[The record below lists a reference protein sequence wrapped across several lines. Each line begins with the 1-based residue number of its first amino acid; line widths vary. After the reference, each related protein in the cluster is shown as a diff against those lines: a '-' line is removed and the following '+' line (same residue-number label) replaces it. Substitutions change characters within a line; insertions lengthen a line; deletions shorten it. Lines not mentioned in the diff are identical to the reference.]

1 MFIFELKLCFMPE
14 KIPKFDADKDYLFH
28 NRLSNNILTNN
39 KIKKMEINASKGSS
53 LSFID
58 KELEVYNCEGNLGLR
73 NHNNGKEVLPYLSSI
88 ITTDNF
94 VLFKVS
100 GKWGI
105 MDRELCL
112 ILPSIYNEINAVKK
126 IDTDAFIKR
135 CYDCQL
141 GDSAEIDLH
150 NPQQIV
156 IKRNYAAWSEW
167 DGRNLAIFDMI
178 SNIDEADSL
187 IALKMKDD
195 SGKESSSTNR
205 PNRESSLSLNKR
217 NRPRKVLSS
226 TPIIGDRLNQLSYS
240 GPKVEGGHILEID
253 NNKIKNGSSFS
264 NTGIIWLWHYKD
276 NTYII
281 SGDRKTYGF
290 ANYTKGRFE
299 TISILKGANGGIRWF
314 MKYEGKDEGFLPYS
328 IYYCPQISFYKNDFI
343 SVCLPTIKEENES
356 IVNLSGKWALY
367 RLVQES
373 QECDDEVTEKSH
385 LQQLTPFVL
394 DEAPVQ
400 ISDGF
405 AFICR
410 ACNKDYVIKYDCGNE
425 KETKSIS
432 FSNESTIFANNLSSL
447 DFEKKAND
455 YFLEKIWSIPSVH
468 EKIELRNDGLF
479 NVSDGSFYGLLD
491 KNLKELVPINYDYP
505 IEISKQLNI
514 VCRNGL
520 KGVINSKGELIV
532 PCIYSYIQIS
542 KDNLEI
548 YHKDYDYDE
557 EEKESVEDN
566 YLVDKGIPRDAKL
579 SDEDYIIAGINSENE
594 KEREKKREKEKEIEK
609 LSGVL
614 AAFFRTEH
622 DPRYAPNAR
631 VDLFLPNGQ
640 QLTSCVIET
649 DGNIQFNH
657 KCGCVLIRTCKTNAY
672 IYYINTKKETIRYSQ
687 IQIINSNSFMV
698 YQDYRVGI
706 LSINENVEDS
716 DVWIVPCVYSRMT
729 KINNFLFG
737 LKRQED
743 KKILDVLDVLDNY
756 SVVFSTDFD
765 FPENLI
771 TERLRKFLLDDAP
784 KELQDRI
791 FKDGYLDFFNWFPV
805 EEYYPEDDPSYNYD
819 PYESYSTY
827 DSLMDGLDGEPDAY
841 WNIK

>member
-1 MFIFELKLCFMPE
+1 
-14 KIPKFDADKDYLFH
+14 
-28 NRLSNNILTNN
+28 
-39 KIKKMEINASKGSS
+39 MEINASNRSS
-53 LSFID
+53 ASFID
-58 KELEVYNCEGNLGLR
+58 NELEAYDHGGIFGLL
-73 NHNNGKEVLPYLSSI
+73 NHNNGKKVLPYLNSI
-88 ITTDNF
+88 ITTDKF
-94 VLFKVS
+94 VLFQV
-100 GKWGI
+100 GDKWGI

-112 ILPSIYNEINAVKK
+112 IIPPIYDTIYAIRITNTDAIFERCKQNLSGIDVK
-126 IDTDAFIKR
+126 IDLNTPQHIVFKKDFKVMIGGRKYSHSA
-135 CYDCQL
+135 YDI
-141 GDSAEIDLH
+141 ID
-150 NPQQIV
+150 P
-156 IKRNYAAWSEW
+156 
-167 DGRNLAIFDMI
+167 
-178 SNIDEADSL
+178 NIDHADL
-187 IALKMKDD
+187 FIAINKNAGCILKENGNKIEI
-195 SGKESSSTNR
+195 ESYISR
-205 PNRESSLSLNKR
+205 SSL
-217 NRPRKVLSS
+217 
-226 TPIIGDRLNQLSYS
+226 Y
-240 GPKVEGGHILEID
+240 
-253 NNKIKNGSSFS
+253 
-264 NTGIIWLWHYKD
+264 WLWHYKS
-276 NTYII
+276 NMFII
-281 SGDRKTYGF
+281 SEDLKYYG
-290 ANYTKGRFE
+290 
-299 TISILKGANGGIRWF
+299 ISFYNNISFNIVNIVKGADCHRQLLSQCEMEDIS
-314 MKYEGKDEGFLPYS
+314 FLPYS
-328 IYYCPQISFYKNDFI
+328 IQYCPNINFYKNDFI
-343 SVCLPTIKEENES
+343 SICLPTIENNDGS
-356 IVNLSGKWALY
+356 IINLSGRWALY
-367 RLVQES
+367 RFIKEEDCEELVYRGFMQS
-373 QECDDEVTEKSH
+373 RIIKYKSR
-385 LQQLTPFVL
+385 LQQMTPFVL
-394 DEAPVQ
+394 EKAPVQ
-400 ISDGF
+400 IYDGF
-405 AFICR
+405 KFICR
-410 ACNKDYVIKYDCGNE
+410 ANNKDFVIKYDCKN
-425 KETKSIS
+425 KIDASSIS
-432 FSNESTIFANNLSSL
+432 FSNQSTILANGGSSL
-447 DFEKKAND
+447 VPKHLFEDFWNISSFHD
-455 YFLEKIWSIPSVH
+455 
-468 EKIELRNDGLF
+468 KIELRGDGLLC
-479 NVSDGSFYGLLD
+479 VSDGSFYGLLD

-805 EEYYPEDDPSYNYD
+805 EEYYPKDEPSYNYD

>member
-1 MFIFELKLCFMPE
+1 
-14 KIPKFDADKDYLFH
+14 
-28 NRLSNNILTNN
+28 
-39 KIKKMEINASKGSS
+39 MEINASKGSS
-53 LSFID
+53 SSFID
-58 KELEVYNCEGNLGLR
+58 KELEAYNCEGNLGLR

-105 MDRELCL
+105 MDRELGL
-112 ILPSIYNEINAVKK
+112 ILPPLYDYIYAARKK
-126 IDTDAFIKR
+126 DTDAFIKR
-135 CYDCQL
+135 CQDSQL
-141 GDSAEIDLH
+141 EDSAEIDLH
-150 NPQQIV
+150 NPKQIF
-156 IKRNYAAWSEW
+156 IQRNLVSRSEW
-167 DGRNLAIFDMI
+167 DDCNLSIFDMI
-178 SNIDEADSL
+178 SNFDEADSL
-187 IALKMKDD
+187 IALKMEDD
-195 SGKESSSTNR
+195 GGKEPSSTNR
-205 PNRESSLSLNKR
+205 PNRLSSISLNKR

-226 TPIIGDRLNQLSYS
+226 TPIIGDRQNHLSYS
-240 GPKVEGGHILEID
+240 APKVEGGRILEID
-253 NNKIKNGSSFS
+253 SNKIKVGSSFS
-264 NTGIIWLWHYKD
+264 NTGFFGLWHYKD

-281 SGDRKTYGF
+281 SGDRNTYGF

-299 TISILKGANGGIRWF
+299 TICILKGANGGDRWF
-314 MKYEGKDEGFLPYS
+314 MKYEGEDEGFLPYS

-343 SVCLPTIKEENES
+343 TVCLPTIKEENES
-356 IVNLSGKWALY
+356 IVNLSGKWALF
-367 RLVQES
+367 RLVQDKTS

-410 ACNKDYVIKYDCGNE
+410 ACNKDYVIKYDCSNE

-432 FSNESTIFANNLSSL
+432 FSNKSTILANDLSSL

-479 NVSDGSFYGLLD
+479 NVSDGGFYGLLD

-505 IEISKQLNI
+505 IEIRKQLNI

-532 PCIYSYIQIS
+532 PCIYSFIQIS

-548 YHKDYDYDE
+548 YHKEYDYDE

-566 YLVDKGIPRDAKL
+566 YLVDIGIPRDAKL

-594 KEREKKREKEKEIEK
+594 KEREEKIEKKREKEKEIEK
-609 LSGVL
+609 LSGIL
-614 AAFFRTEH
+614 ATLLIRPEPDA
-622 DPRYAPNAR
+622 RYAPNAR
-631 VDLFLPNGQ
+631 VDLYLPNGQ

-649 DGNIQFNH
+649 GGNIQFNR

-672 IYYINTKKETIRYSQ
+672 IYYIYTKKETIRYSQ

-805 EEYYPEDDPSYNYD
+805 EEYYPEDDPSYYYD
-819 PYESYSTY
+819 GPYEPYSTY
-827 DSLMDGLDGEPDAY
+827 DSLMDALDGEPDAY